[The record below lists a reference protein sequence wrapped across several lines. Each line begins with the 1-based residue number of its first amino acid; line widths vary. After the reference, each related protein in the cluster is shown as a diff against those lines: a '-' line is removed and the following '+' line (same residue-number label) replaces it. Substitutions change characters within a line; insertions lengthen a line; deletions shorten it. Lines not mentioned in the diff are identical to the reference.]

1 MHLTQE
7 PSPFFQDGIYTLK
20 SEFIQP
26 NGPSFFALHLIANS
40 GAENKLKKDRRITLT
55 WAILAVDKW
64 LNKYV
69 CQNALLY
76 QPEFARQT

>member
-26 NGPSFFALHLIANS
+26 NRPSFFALIANS

-55 WAILAVDKW
+55 WAILAVDK
-64 LNKYV
+64 
-69 CQNALLY
+69 
-76 QPEFARQT
+76 